1 MIEPGQTLVNAVTG
15 EQLTFLRTAAQTDGE
30 YVLVECVVAPEGAV
44 ASAHVHPIQEER
56 FEIVSGEL
64 GLRRGRERLVA
75 TAGDVVVVEPGTA
88 HKFWNASD
96 EDVRFRCEIRPAL
109 AFEAL
114 IETMFGLAADG
125 KTNRKGLPN
134 PLRMAVIAKA
144 YRDVI
149 RLPFPPPWMQDAGL
163 LFGVPLG
170 RMLGYR
176 PTYQAAAG
184 ATA

>member
-1 MIEPGQTLVNAVTG
+1 
-15 EQLTFLRTAAQTDGE
+15 
-30 YVLVECVVAPEGAV
+30 
-44 ASAHVHPIQEER
+44 
-56 FEIVSGEL
+56 
-64 GLRRGRERLVA
+64 
-75 TAGDVVVVEPGTA
+75 
-88 HKFWNASD
+88 
-96 EDVRFRCEIRPAL
+96 
-109 AFEAL
+109 
-114 IETMFGLAADG
+114 MFGLAADG

>member
-1 MIEPGQTLVNAVTG
+1 MIQPGQTLVNAVTG
-15 EQLTFLRTAAQTDGE
+15 EQLTFLRTSAQTDGE
-30 YVLVECVVAPEGAV
+30 YVLLECAVAPNGAV

-64 GLRRGRERLVA
+64 GMRRGRERLVA

-88 HKFWNASD
+88 HKFWNAGD
-96 EDVRFRCEIRPAL
+96 EEVRFRCEIRPAL
-109 AFEAL
+109 AFEEL

-176 PTYQAAAG
+176 PTYQSVG